1 MLEDRIEQDIKSAL
15 LGGDKRR
22 VSVLRGLKA
31 TLLNIKVATGKRD
44 TGLSDD
50 EVIAALAKEAKKR
63 TESADLYLQGGD
75 QNRQEAEL
83 AEKAIIDE
91 YLPDRLSD
99 QEVTDIIDQVISDT
113 GASSPQVMGQ
123 VIGRV
128 KAEVGPLA
136 DGSTIAKLV
145 KDRLT

>member
-1 MLEDRIEQDIKSAL
+1 